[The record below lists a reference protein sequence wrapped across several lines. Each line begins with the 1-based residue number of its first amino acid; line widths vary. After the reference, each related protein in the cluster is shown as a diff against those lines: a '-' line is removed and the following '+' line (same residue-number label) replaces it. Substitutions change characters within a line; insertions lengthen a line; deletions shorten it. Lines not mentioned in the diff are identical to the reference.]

1 MRSSNEEA
9 EPFPKR
15 PERQLLYNDAAVEVD
30 IWAAIGAAK
39 KGGVPPQK
47 LRVDPVARAASMS

>member
-15 PERQLLYNDAAVEVD
+15 PERQLLYDDAADRSEETEEHRASASRGSRRTEV
-30 IWAAIGAAK
+30 
-39 KGGVPPQK
+39 V
-47 LRVDPVARAASMS
+47 SMS